1 MLSYACQPF
10 QSRIKFSP
18 RLFVIVTFKS
28 VDEILW
34 CDDSNE
40 TSSAVL
46 SHGAICYVRSSN
58 FWVCG
63 WNPMVLPFKW
73 NLLGRTLAWY
83 YLFSRMLQFCFVTKR
98 TEWVNTHR
106 SLSLHYPFTNLVCRA
121 GGCSSDP
128 WSQTNTQGLKITQE
142 RRYSLCP
149 TNGLSLAWLGWR
161 GKHCVPIT
169 VSSGR
174 QKPYFHKVGFVKT
187 SFASP
192 ETNRWYSSW

>member
-1 MLSYACQPF
+1 M
-10 QSRIKFSP
+10 
-18 RLFVIVTFKS
+18 
-28 VDEILW
+28 DEILW
-34 CDDSNE
+34 CDHSNE
-40 TSSAVL
+40 SYWAVL
-46 SHGAICYVRSSN
+46 SCGTVYYAVQGGSN
-58 FWVCG
+58 FWVCE

-121 GGCSSDP
+121 GGCSSH
-128 WSQTNTQGLKITQE
+128 SRSRTNTQGLKITQE

-161 GKHCVPIT
+161 GKHCVPVT

-174 QKPYFHKVGFVKT
+174 QKPYFNKVGVC
-187 SFASP
+187 
-192 ETNRWYSSW
+192 

>member
-1 MLSYACQPF
+1 ML
-10 QSRIKFSP
+10 
-18 RLFVIVTFKS
+18 LFVLYIVLTFES

-34 CDDSNE
+34 CYDSNE

-46 SHGAICYVRSSN
+46 SHGAICFARCYN

-128 WSQTNTQGLKITQE
+128 RSWTNTQSLKITQE

-161 GKHCVPIT
+161 GKHCVPVT